1 MSEIEEFVRSGGK
14 TLSVTLQIGRQPNK
28 KFLDD
33 EGNFC
38 DEPYVE
44 GLTEED
50 KVEDFDTTVYILN
63 EKTQVC
69 KLKTHCIVLL
79 RNVSYSLNTK
89 RKRMH
94 ELMHQNLSFCE

>member
-1 MSEIEEFVRSGGK
+1 MSA
-14 TLSVTLQIGRQPNK
+14 TLQIGRQPNK

-50 KVEDFDTTVYILN
+50 KVEDFDAAVYILN

-69 KLKTHCIVLL
+69 KLKTHCICLIKKSVIPYVLQQNAQFYMIKCKTGINYTETL
-79 RNVSYSLNTK
+79 SSSELN
-89 RKRMH
+89 
-94 ELMHQNLSFCE
+94 FC

>member
-14 TLSVTLQIGRQPNK
+14 TLSATLQIGRQPNK

-38 DEPYVE
+38 DEPYVK

-50 KVEDFDTTVYILN
+50 KVEDFDTAVYILN

-79 RNVSYSLNTK
+79 RNVSYSLFYNK
-89 RKRMH
+89 MPNFK
-94 ELMHQNLSFCE
+94 